1 MRFFFSSDTFSLMVK
16 YKLCLRSI
24 LSLLQEIRCSDLPLI
39 IPISLGQ
46 CTRTDLHCEQSY
58 LNTEYV
64 YVFKAKFIYNKELAH
79 EKQFINSLSCSH
91 YAEFQYH
98 PQC

>member
-1 MRFFFSSDTFSLMVK
+1 MHQNR
-16 YKLCLRSI
+16 
-24 LSLLQEIRCSDLPLI
+24 P
-39 IPISLGQ
+39 SLGTQ
-46 CTRTDLHCEQSY
+46 LT
-58 LNTEYV
+58 NTEHV
-64 YVFKAKFIYNKELAH
+64 YMCLKLKFIYNKELAH